1 MTSHRSFSSWRRFAV
16 AGALAPTVASVGLAA
31 DFGAGSAPERSV
43 NRVNLSARFLFNV
56 SAEFA
61 HRATPADPG
70 PAIDMRGIDRLYDN
84 GHVRVDDSGNAG
96 GRTWNWAYDDPASLE
111 GTVLHLHSVRSP
123 ADGLTQREKDDPQY
137 GFEMTYD
144 RVLTRF
150 PLGNAGTV
158 HAGLRGAF
166 GTTFLDIR
174 HRATVRGV
182 TTGVRDSYD
191 LSGLPLIPNAPYRG
205 SAPAPG
211 GPLPLLI
218 PDAPFDRQTVET
230 PATATQRLQIE
241 GELYGF
247 KLGPFF
253 EIPLGRSA
261 TFQLQGGL
269 LAILAD
275 TDFGFSESLGTGAG
289 TTFRTGET
297 DWSWGG
303 FVEGQFGIALTDR
316 WTAFAGAGWQGSG
329 SQSLTAGPTTATLRL
344 GNVVTAFLGVGCG
357 F

>member
-1 MTSHRSFSSWRRFAV
+1 MTSHRTSTSWRRLAV
-16 AGALAPTVASVGLAA
+16 AGALAPTVATVGLAA
-31 DFGAGSAPERSV
+31 DFGAGPGPERSA
-43 NRVNLSARFLFNV
+43 NRVSLSARFLFNV

-61 HRATPADPG
+61 HRASPADPG
-70 PAIDMRGIDRLYDN
+70 PAIDVRGIDRLYDN

-96 GRTWNWAYDDPASLE
+96 GRTWNWAYDDPASLD

-123 ADGLTQREKDDPQY
+123 ADGLTQREKDDPHY
-137 GFEMTYD
+137 GFEIAYD

-150 PLGNAGTV
+150 PLGRTGTV

-166 GTTFLDIR
+166 GTAFLDIR
-174 HRATVRGV
+174 HQATVSGM
-182 TTGVRDSYD
+182 TTGIRDSYD
-191 LSGLPLIPNAPYRG
+191 LSGLPLIPNAPYLG
-205 SAPAPG
+205 GAPEPG

-230 PATATQRLQIE
+230 PATATQRLQID

-247 KLGPFF
+247 KLGPFL

-261 TFQLQGGL
+261 SFQIQGGL
-269 LAILAD
+269 LSVLAD
-275 TDFGFSESLGTGAG
+275 TEFTFGESLGTGGG
-289 TTFRTGET
+289 TTLRARAT
-297 DWSWGG
+297 DWCWGG
-303 FVEGQFGIALTDR
+303 FVEGQFGVALTDR

-329 SQSLTAGPTTATLRL
+329 SQSLAAGPTTARLGL
-344 GNVVTAFLGVGCG
+344 GNVVTAFLGVGVA